1 MARNLFADTSIYPL
15 PLFPG
20 NTQNWIGA
28 GRSKTN
34 SDIGDIKI
42 DYSLSAKNNFVGRF
56 SIGETDDSSYDAIAA
71 QSDVSDR
78 HHAAQRRDHVESHL
92 LTVRAQRS
100 ASGSQPHQ
108 DPRR

>member
-1 MARNLFADTSIYPL
+1 MARNLFADTSVYPL

-42 DYSLSAKNNFVGRF
+42 DYSLSTKDNLVGRF
-56 SIGETDDSSYDAIAA
+56 SIGETDDSSYDALPLNPT
-71 QSDVSDR
+71 SPSV
-78 HHAAQRRDHVESHL
+78 
-92 LTVRAQRS
+92 TTPRS
-100 ASGSQPHQ
+100 GVITWNHTFSPSMLNEARVGVNRTQI
-108 DPRR
+108 RGV